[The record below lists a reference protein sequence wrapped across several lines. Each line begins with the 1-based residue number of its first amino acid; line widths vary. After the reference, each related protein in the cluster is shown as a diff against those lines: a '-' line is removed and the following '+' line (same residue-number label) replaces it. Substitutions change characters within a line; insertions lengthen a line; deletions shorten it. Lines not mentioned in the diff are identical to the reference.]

1 MSPGKMLGAL
11 IGILFALAGP
21 AAIAYGGYWW
31 ALDRPAWHVGWCPL
45 CVGWGPGAGTQ
56 LITLRAAEVKA
67 ATQTK
72 AVEVRQAQIT
82 TTSDQQN
89 RAAQVQIVT
98 RYKTLIKEIP
108 SYVTPAVDAAF
119 PIPWSLVRLHDA
131 AARGLPDVSG
141 IPLPAG
147 AIDDSTSRFHAS
159 DLAAAVAINYEACHL
174 DAQQLSDLQA
184 WVRAQQAAMPTRS
197 PE

>member
-1 MSPGKMLGAL
+1 MSPGKLLGAL

-31 ALDRPAWHVGWCPL
+31 GLYRPAWHVGWCPL
-45 CVGWGPGAGTQ
+45 CVGWGPGAGAE
-56 LITLRAAEVKA
+56 LASLRAAEAKA
-67 ATQTK
+67 A
-72 AVEVRQAQIT
+72 AQAQRIELQQGQIT
-82 TTSDQQN
+82 TQ
-89 RAAQVQIVT
+89 AAQQDQTAQVRIVT

-108 SYVTPAVDAAF
+108 SYVTPAVDTAF

-141 IPLPAG
+141 VSLPAG
-147 AIDDSTSRFHAS
+147 AVDDAASVFHTS
-159 DLAAAVAINYEACHL
+159 DLAATVAANYQSCRL

-184 WVRAQQAAMPTRS
+184 WIRAQQAAMPARN
-197 PE
+197 